1 MVSASFVVL
10 VLVLAITAFIAVM
23 IKGCCVAKNINQKS
37 IDEFKSKYPRL
48 SEGLNHNKGKLKRL
62 IVVWKPL
69 YLLR

>member
-1 MVSASFVVL
+1 
-10 VLVLAITAFIAVM
+10 M
-23 IKGCCVAKNINQKS
+23 IKGCRVAKNINQKS
-37 IDEFKSKYPRL
+37 IDEFKYKYPRL